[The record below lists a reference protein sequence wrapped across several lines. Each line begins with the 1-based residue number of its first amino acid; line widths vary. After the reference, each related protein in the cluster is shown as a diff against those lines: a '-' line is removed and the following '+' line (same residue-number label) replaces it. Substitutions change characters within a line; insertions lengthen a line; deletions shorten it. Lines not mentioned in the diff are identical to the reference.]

1 MQCSLDND
9 EAYYHKLDKWLLWH
23 LNCANWYLM
32 ISILSVGVQ
41 VLPTEGTQPS
51 SSPAS
56 PTEGKA
62 AEDLRSSS
70 EDLPRKGRK
79 KPRHK
84 PAIRRNESPAR
95 GNWKVEGT
103 SEWQYPA
110 DLVITDFGEFANLDI
125 FIYKKVLAV
134 LKLLVEWEFSQY
146 KSRCVQL
153 LAGLEMHCGVVL

>member
-1 MQCSLDND
+1 MMKPITINLTNGYFDTSTVQIDTWN
-9 EAYYHKLDKWLLWH
+9 
-23 LNCANWYLM
+23 LM

-41 VLPTEGTQPS
+41 VLPTEGTQPP

-134 LKLLVEWEFSQY
+134 LKLLVEWAFSQWI
-146 KSRCVQL
+146 
-153 LAGLEMHCGVVL
+153 

>member
-1 MQCSLDND
+1 MMKPITINFTNGYFDASTVQIDTWN
-9 EAYYHKLDKWLLWH
+9 
-23 LNCANWYLM
+23 LM

-41 VLPTEGTQPS
+41 VLPTEGTQPP

-134 LKLLVEWEFSQY
+134 LKLLVEWAFSQY
-146 KSRCVQL
+146 ESRCVQP
-153 LAGLEMHCGVVL
+153 LA